1 MRKYRIIIADD
12 HEITRIGLKSIL
24 ASTGIYEVCGEAG
37 DGHEA
42 IEKTCQLK
50 PDLLI
55 LDVGLPQ
62 LNGVEVARRIEM
74 ETAHTSI
81 LIFTEV
87 ESERLML
94 DALRLGVKGFIVKSE
109 SACDLLSGIDTVLH
123 GKTCFTPRISQILL
137 DFARQNG
144 RAEVL
149 TSREREIVQLVAEGH
164 CTKDVARMLAMS
176 VKTAE
181 THRSNILRKLQVHT
195 TAELILYAVRNQIVH
210 IEHAPQELCVLPFA
224 KPAHSTSQASSQL
237 AATA

>member
-1 MRKYRIIIADD
+1 MRKFRIVIADD
-12 HEITRIGLKSIL
+12 HEITRIGIKSIL
-24 ASTGIYEVCGEAG
+24 ASAGLYEVCGEAG
-37 DGHEA
+37 DGLEA
-42 IEKTCQLK
+42 VEKACQLK

-55 LDVGLPQ
+55 LDVGLPH
-62 LNGVEVARRIEM
+62 LNGVEVARRMES

-94 DALRLGVKGFIVKSE
+94 DALRLGVKGFIIKSE

-123 GKTCFTPRISQILL
+123 GKTCFTPRVTRILL
-137 DFARQNG
+137 DFAKQNG

-181 THRSNILRKLQVHT
+181 THRSNILRKVQVHT

-210 IEHAPQELCVLPFA
+210 IESAPEGLSVLPLSP
-224 KPAHSTSQASSQL
+224 PAQSAGQVSAQV
-237 AATA
+237 AAAA

>member
-1 MRKYRIIIADD
+1 M
-12 HEITRIGLKSIL
+12 
-24 ASTGIYEVCGEAG
+24 CGEAG
-37 DGHEA
+37 DGFEA
-42 IEKTCQLK
+42 IEKACQLK

-55 LDVGLPQ
+55 LDVGLPH
-62 LNGVEVARRIEM
+62 LNGVEVARRLET
-74 ETAHTSI
+74 ETADTSI

-94 DALRLGVKGFIVKSE
+94 DALRLGVKGFIIKSE

-123 GKTCFTPRISQILL
+123 GKTCFTPRVSQILL
-137 DFARQNG
+137 DFAKQNG

-210 IEHAPQELCVLPFA
+210 IESAPEGLSVLPFSP
-224 KPAHSTSQASSQL
+224 PAH
-237 AATA
+237 AAVQVSAQVAAAA